1 MMKAIMKLTSITLS
15 AVMLIGMFAGCGSS
29 KSKDK
34 VNSTSNIEI
43 SYWNSGLGSDWLE
56 AVIAGFEKAHPEYT
70 VTYTPNASS
79 NAVAATFDVEGDTV
93 DLYLGLKHYDTAKLE
108 ALDDVLSAKADG
120 DSKTIGEK
128 FDSSYLN
135 LEKAS
140 DGHYYTL
147 TYGGGILGLV
157 YNKKLFKKA
166 GITQLPRTTNELT
179 TVCDKLHGKDI
190 MPLCH
195 FAPSGYWEFMDEVF
209 FSQYDGF
216 DYYLNNFYACKDTDG
231 TSPSKNVFLKKDGRY
246 EAIKAY
252 EKFITPEYVLQGSNS
267 LDHVSIQTQFL
278 NGSAAMMVSGSWLS
292 NEMKSIGG
300 LEDFEMMKTPVLSAI
315 VDKLTSVKTET
326 ELRKIISAI
335 DSVTDGE
342 KSLSD
347 YKNGENYTVD
357 GKEVNAA
364 DWEYISSARNT
375 VAANY
380 SGSSCFIPSYSNA
393 KDGAKEFLKYLYS
406 DEGYEIYTNTLHLAM
421 PLTLSNGTLKTDD
434 WNSYEKNQYDL
445 LNKAEHCVTNY
456 IMSKHPIFV
465 SGGADAFA
473 NTEYINL
480 FSSSNEKDRITAD
493 KAWEK
498 IVNIVNDNYE
508 NNWLKNIK

>member
-1 MMKAIMKLTSITLS
+1 MKAMKKIIS
-15 AVMLIGMFAGCGSS
+15 AVLSLIIIGTFAGCGSP
-29 KSKDK
+29 KSKGN
-34 VNSTSNIEI
+34 VNSASNIEI
-43 SYWNSGLGSDWLE
+43 SYWNSGLGTDWLE

-70 VTYTPNASS
+70 VSYTANANAS
-79 NAVAATFDVEGDTV
+79 AVATSFGVDGDTV
-93 DLYLGLKHYDTAKLE
+93 DLYLGLKHYATEKLE
-108 ALDDVLSAKADG
+108 PLDDVLSATAKG
-120 DSKTIGEK
+120 DKKTIGEK
-128 FDSSYLN
+128 FSPSYLD

-147 TYGGGILGLV
+147 TFGGGVLGVV
-157 YNKKLFKKA
+157 YNKKLFKSS

-179 TVCDKLHGKDI
+179 TVCDRLNGKNI
-190 MPLCH
+190 KPLCH

-231 TSPSKNVFLKKDGRY
+231 TSPSKALFLKKDGRY
-246 EAIKAY
+246 ETIKAY

-267 LDHVSIQTQFL
+267 LDHVTIQTQFL

-300 LEDFEMMKTPVLSAI
+300 LENFEMMKTPVLSAI

-326 ELRKIISAI
+326 ELRKLISAI
-335 DSVTDGE
+335 DSITDGE
-342 KSLSD
+342 KNLSD
-347 YKNGENYTVD
+347 YKSGENYTVD
-357 GKEVNAA
+357 GKEITAA
-364 DWEYISSARNT
+364 DWKYVSSARNT

-380 SGSSCFIPSYSNA
+380 AGDSCYIPSYSNA

-406 DEGYEIYTNTLHLAM
+406 HEGYQIYADKLHVAM
-421 PLTLSNGTLKTDD
+421 PLSLSDGTLKTDD

-456 IMSKHPIFV
+456 IMSKHPIFID
-465 SGGADAFA
+465 GGADAFA

-480 FSSSNEKDRITAD
+480 FSATNEKDRITAD
-493 KAWEK
+493 KAWETIIEK
-498 IVNIVNDNYE
+498 VNDNYE